1 MIFKKGGKKRG
12 KRKES
17 KRGEKKDVIIVEFR
31 HSKDLWSV
39 SRHQ

>member
-1 MIFKKGGKKRG
+1 MILKREEKRG
-12 KRKES
+12 KREES